1 MPLAKGEKMSKSS
14 SGSSKTGST
23 VLAQLI
29 RDRRHRLGMT
39 RQQLA
44 EATGVPYSTV
54 AQIETAYRGVSPS
67 RLGVIARALQLDPA
81 ELYDILASEPTAEAP
96 AAPASTSGSTMQQEN
111 DSWHHNPN
119 YSTAA
124 TPPRAAPASGA
135 PGPVAASQPDIVA
148 RAVELISQLPAELWL
163 ETLGKVQ
170 AHVLTDLV
178 HREAQQRHHR
188 SD

>member
-1 MPLAKGEKMSKSS
+1 MSKSS

-135 PGPVAASQPDIVA
+135 SGPVAASQPDIVA

>member
-1 MPLAKGEKMSKSS
+1 MGGPVRCSGSLLLPVLLSQHSAPSVMPLAKGEKMAKPS
-14 SGSSKTGST
+14 SGSSKTGSNR
-23 VLAQLI
+23 LAELI

-81 ELYDILASEPTAEAP
+81 ELYDVLASDQTAAS
-96 AAPASTSGSTMQQEN
+96 AAAASTTGSTMQQEKD

-119 YSTAA
+119 YAA
-124 TPPRAAPASGA
+124 AANPPRAAPASGA
-135 PGPVAASQPDIVA
+135 SAPAAPS
-148 RAVELISQLPAELWL
+148 
-163 ETLGKVQ
+163 
-170 AHVLTDLV
+170 
-178 HREAQQRHHR
+178 
-188 SD
+188 